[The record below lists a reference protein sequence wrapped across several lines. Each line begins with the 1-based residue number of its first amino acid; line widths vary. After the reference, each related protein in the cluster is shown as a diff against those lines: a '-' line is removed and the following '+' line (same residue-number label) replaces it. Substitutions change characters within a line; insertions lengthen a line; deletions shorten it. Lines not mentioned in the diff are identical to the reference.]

1 MQKTELVKAIADKTG
16 QSQKAVGEVVG
27 ALTDIITATLKSGD
41 KVTLTGFGTFEVREK
56 KARTGTNPSTR
67 EKIQIPAGK
76 SVKFSVGATLK
87 SEVTGKASA
96 KKAAKK
102 APKKKK

>member
-1 MQKTELVKAIADKTG
+1 MQKTGLVKAIAEKTG

-27 ALTDIITATLKSGD
+27 ALTDIITETLKAGE

-67 EKIQIPAGK
+67 QKIQIPASK

-87 SEVTGKASA
+87 SEVTGKA
-96 KKAAKK
+96 AAKK
-102 APKKKK
+102 PAKKDSKQKK